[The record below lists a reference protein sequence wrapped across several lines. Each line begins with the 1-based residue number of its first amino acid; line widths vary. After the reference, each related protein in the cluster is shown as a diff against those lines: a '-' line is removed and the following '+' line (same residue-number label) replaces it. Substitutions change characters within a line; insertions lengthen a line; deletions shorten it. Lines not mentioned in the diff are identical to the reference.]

1 MIKVFSFTGGK
12 IKTEFLKE
20 RFYKLAEPVQ
30 ITINTSEGVYRWK
43 LDAGFVTDMRSGA
56 GIIDAVIPQ
65 FTGNNQYNLAIL
77 AHDAGYTQ
85 DADGNHYLSKDLA
98 DEFLYQMALMSG
110 EPTFSGFWGKLKA
123 KAMWAAVRTPLGNK
137 AYYSPCEDVYKDQ
150 HKYMRLT
157 IGAK

>member
-1 MIKVFSFTGGK
+1 MSIKVISFYGDK
-12 IKTEFLKE
+12 IKTEFVKE
-20 RFYKLAEPVQ
+20 RFYKLAEPVL
-30 ITINTSEGVYRWK
+30 IAINTSEGVYRWE
-43 LDAGFVTDMRSGA
+43 LEAGFVTDMRSGA

-85 DADGNHYLSKDLA
+85 DQDGNHYLSKDLA
-98 DEFLYQMALMSG
+98 DEFLYQMAFMSG
-110 EPTFSGFWGKLKA
+110 ELGKFRA
-123 KAMWAAVRTPLGNK
+123 KLMWAAVRTPLGNK
-137 AYYSPCEDVYKDQ
+137 AYYAPCEDIYKDQ